1 MSRLSI
7 FLIIAVLLL
16 SSAHAIEVKENAIMG
31 SSSELGFIQNNS
43 SLTLCTEDD
52 NINIPIYYRN
62 LTKFRIVAAHP
73 TYLPTDVTDGGKN
86 CSNCRCIDRAIMP
99 KKIYDDGNVIIETV
113 RETPWWRNGESMN
126 VSVKGGNS
134 SSDATYVRIYNKTL
148 DIIDYP
154 QVFVLYEDGNARVIP
169 QPPLDLKKVTF
180 GSSVII
186 GPTENHTGHFT
197 GIDYVKIDPLN
208 LAMDIMYED
217 KTTAHVELQANRNK
231 NIVEVSNI
239 TYDTYNHPF
248 ASLRSMWVKDG
259 NADADHIRTDE
270 GEFPIMGKWTKL
282 EGTWW
287 EFFRKVPS
295 IHNTYGPDIR
305 IEVIF

>member
-1 MSRLSI
+1 MNRLSM
-7 FLIIAVLLL
+7 FLIIAVLPL
-16 SSAHAIEVKENAIMG
+16 SSAYAQVEENAIMG

-43 SLTLCTEDD
+43 SLTLCAEDD

-62 LTKFRIVAAHP
+62 LTKFRIVATHP
-73 TYLPTDVTDGGKN
+73 TYLPTDVTEGGKN
-86 CSNCRCIDRAIMP
+86 CSNCLCIERATVQ
-99 KKIYDDGNVIIETV
+99 KKIYDDGNVIVETV
-113 RETPWWRNGESMN
+113 RETSWWRNGESMN
-126 VSVKGGNS
+126 VSIDGGNS
-134 SSDATYVRIYNKTL
+134 SSDATYVRIYNKTF
-148 DIIDYP
+148 DTMNFP

-169 QPPLDLKKVTF
+169 QPPLDSEEVKF

-186 GPTENHTGHFT
+186 GPAEDHAGRFI
-197 GIDYVKIDPLN
+197 GIDCLKIDPLN
-208 LAMDIMYED
+208 LAMDVMYED

-239 TYDTYNHPF
+239 TYDTYDHPF

-259 NADADHIRTDE
+259 NADTDHIRTEE

-295 IHNTYGPDIR
+295 VHNTYAPDIR
-305 IEVIF
+305 IEVIP